1 MTKREGYKMKK
12 IFLTAALILSG
23 LSVFAAEEIAVVDLN
38 QIVGKSSQVQQLKK
52 EQEKKLA
59 ELDKILINARGEI
72 SNESDPA
79 KVLILEDKY
88 MKEFNSK
95 KEIIENEYNN
105 KISNIEKNIKNE
117 ITKKAQQDGYKYV
130 FAKSVVLYGGK
141 DITTEVM
148 SGVK

>member
-88 MKEFNSK
+88 M
-95 KEIIENEYNN
+95 
-105 KISNIEKNIKNE
+105 
-117 ITKKAQQDGYKYV
+117 
-130 FAKSVVLYGGK
+130 
-141 DITTEVM
+141 
-148 SGVK
+148 

>member
-1 MTKREGYKMKK
+1 MKK

-23 LSVFAAEEIAVVDLN
+23 LSAFAAEEIAVVDLN

-105 KISNIEKNIKNE
+105 KISNIEKNIKN
-117 ITKKAQQDGYKYV
+117 
-130 FAKSVVLYGGK
+130 
-141 DITTEVM
+141 
-148 SGVK
+148 